1 MKCTHQTPQMIIPAS
16 AVAHVI
22 HVTSSFFYSRRTLP
36 SSTLT
41 LYNHYI
47 FAEAVLH
54 WCVYVWRWYF
64 THTAQECHNSNQ
76 ILLNA
81 VANTH

>member
-1 MKCTHQTPQMIIPAS
+1 MHAPNAS
-16 AVAHVI
+16 NDYTRKRSGARNSRNI
-22 HVTSSFFYSRRTLP
+22 FLFYSRRTLP

-64 THTAQECHNSNQ
+64 THSAQECHNSNQ